1 MAALVGAMIPEE
13 DLSAMEHDSEEL
25 SSSESRFEG
34 AHPPP
39 LRMPAASITAEE
51 EEGDEDEESLA
62 DSNSRSGSTDT
73 LCSVGRGGGHPS
85 RPPPEDEIK
94 VLKIVLRRRPL
105 DLKQYHMLTAGGGGG
120 RMGGRALWLTTTADG
135 RTVARIQPR
144 FLRQAVASRYGGQS
158 VRAGVIH
165 HSSNPDRHL
174 TYYYL
179 PKNGSLCQSSS
190 SSSGSI
196 SEGLA

>member
-1 MAALVGAMIPEE
+1 MIPE
-13 DLSAMEHDSEEL
+13 DLSAMEHDSEDL
-25 SSSESRFEG
+25 SSASSESRLEG
-34 AHPPP
+34 GHPPP

-73 LCSVGRGGGHPS
+73 LCSVGRGGGGHPS
-85 RPPPEDEIK
+85 RPPEDEIK

-105 DLKQYHMLTAGGGGG
+105 DLKQYLMLTAGGGG
-120 RMGGRALWLTTTADG
+120 RLGGRALWLTTTADG

-144 FLRQAVASRYGGQS
+144 FLRQAAASRYGGQS